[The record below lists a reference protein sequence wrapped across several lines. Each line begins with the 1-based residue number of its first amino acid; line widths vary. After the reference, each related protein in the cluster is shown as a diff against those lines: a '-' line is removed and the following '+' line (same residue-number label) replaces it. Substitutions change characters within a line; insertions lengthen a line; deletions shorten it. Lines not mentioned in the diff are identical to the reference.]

1 MTPNVDERM
10 ASVIRSLTEV
20 VLPHLPPEA
29 SLAQEQVHLSIG
41 HLQIIRAQLDEYV
54 AFERGEL
61 DDALA
66 IGRELADAV
75 SGGAQTNA
83 ALVALRGTLDAAV
96 GGTPAEVR
104 GQTRA
109 IDDAIDGLIV
119 ALSADGADGAR
130 DRMRSIVLA
139 REAARVEKD
148 RRLFLPFGF
157 DTMDTNA

>member
-41 HLQIIRAQLDEYV
+41 HLQIIRAQLDGFV

-66 IGRELADAV
+66 IGRDLADAV
-75 SGGAQTNA
+75 SGGTQTSA
-83 ALVALRGTLDAAV
+83 ALTALRGTLDAAV

-109 IDDAIDGLIV
+109 INDAIDGLVV
-119 ALSADGADGAR
+119 ALSADGSDGAR
-130 DRMRSIVLA
+130 ERMKSIVLT
-139 REAARVEKD
+139 REAVRANKD

-157 DTMDTNA
+157 DTMDTDA